1 MYRIV
6 NNIPIVKMLTLYLM
20 VLQYLNDKKGL

>member
-20 VLQYLNDKKGL
+20 VLQYLYDKKGL